1 MPQSGPPVSN
11 CIRNAV
17 RFLLA
22 AILLSASTTAVA
34 DEDKLVR
41 LDTRPGV
48 SVSFYY
54 MKRDGAPATVVLL
67 PGGGGG
73 IGLKDGVPTSENFL
87 VRTRDD
93 FSAIGFSV
101 AVVGR
106 PSDKELDYEFR
117 ISPDHIQD
125 LRLVVSY
132 LKKDTGLPVWLVGT
146 SRGTI
151 SATAGAIAFG
161 NEELAGIVLTASV
174 TSFKRT
180 GAVPTQRLEAIRI
193 PVLVVHHEKDACAI
207 AKPAEVSLI
216 TTRLKNAPVKKQ
228 IMVGGGSNPQGDPCE
243 ALHWH
248 GFVGMEKEAVNII
261 AGWIRNPKP

>member
-1 MPQSGPPVSN
+1 
-11 CIRNAV
+11 V
-17 RFLLA
+17 RILLA
-22 AILLSASTTAVA
+22 ALLLSASTAAFAEGDT
-34 DEDKLVR
+34 LVR

-54 MKRDGAPATVVLL
+54 MKRDGAPATVILL

-93 FSAIGFSV
+93 FTANGFSV

-117 ISPDHIQD
+117 ISAEHIQD
-125 LRLVVSY
+125 LRRVVSY

-161 NEELAGIVLTASV
+161 NEELAGIVLTSSV
-174 TSFKRT
+174 TSSKRT
-180 GAVPTQRLEAIRI
+180 GAVPTQRLDAIRI
-193 PVLVVHHEKDACAI
+193 PVLVLHHEKDACAI
-207 AKPAEVSLI
+207 AKPGEVSLI
-216 TTRLKNAPVKKQ
+216 TVRLKNAPVKKQ
-228 IMVGGGSNPQGDPCE
+228 IMVRGGANPQGDPCE

-248 GFVGMEKEAVNII
+248 GFIGMEKEAVDII